1 MELSSTIT
9 ATWKVCAIG
18 SLLGCLVLFLLN
30 QDNQNITLL
39 AVTNTALEFAAP
51 LPQPDAVNTI
61 LNPTHEPSIFS
72 NSSSPPPI
80 AMASMVSEPPQLSN
94 YSKFNGIEK
103 PKEIYHT
110 EKPNVII
117 NVSKVEKPKKKIQK
131 KCNMFDG
138 RWVYKPESK
147 PSYIVQNCPF
157 LEEKMSCQ
165 RNGRP
170 DFEYEKWIWEA
181 TDCDI
186 PMLNGTDMVERFRN
200 KRVVLVGDSLNRN
213 MWESLACILYSSI
226 PNASTKVEVHSDIK
240 VLKTFFKA
248 KEEYNF
254 TVDFFW
260 SPFLVEL
267 NKNHSSGKKVLVLDK
282 LSSNSELWPEADI
295 MLFNSGHWW
304 AQTGSK
310 RAWDMYEYKGK
321 LIKDMPLH
329 IAYKR
334 AMNTWAKWIEKKVDS
349 TKTALFFRSV
359 SAEHKAPQYNQACQ
373 YKTKPI
379 MDESYRNLFPKKLIP
394 TIESVIKG
402 MKSQVKYLNI
412 TKLSGYRIDAH
423 PSIYRYNDWKIRAKK
438 DIRTLTAYAD
448 CGHWCLPG
456 IPDTWNRLFYA
467 SLYFDTF
474 DVSSNS

>member
-9 ATWKVCAIG
+9 ATWKVCVIG
-18 SLLGCLVLFLLN
+18 SLLGCLVLLLLN

-72 NSSSPPPI
+72 NSTSPPPI

-110 EKPNVII
+110 EKPNVIL

-186 PMLNGTDMVERFRN
+186 PM
-200 KRVVLVGDSLNRN
+200 
-213 MWESLACILYSSI
+213 
-226 PNASTKVEVHSDIK
+226 
-240 VLKTFFKA
+240 
-248 KEEYNF
+248 
-254 TVDFFW
+254 
-260 SPFLVEL
+260 
-267 NKNHSSGKKVLVLDK
+267 
-282 LSSNSELWPEADI
+282 
-295 MLFNSGHWW
+295 
-304 AQTGSK
+304 
-310 RAWDMYEYKGK
+310 
-321 LIKDMPLH
+321 
-329 IAYKR
+329 
-334 AMNTWAKWIEKKVDS
+334 
-349 TKTALFFRSV
+349 
-359 SAEHKAPQYNQACQ
+359 
-373 YKTKPI
+373 
-379 MDESYRNLFPKKLIP
+379 
-394 TIESVIKG
+394 
-402 MKSQVKYLNI
+402 
-412 TKLSGYRIDAH
+412 
-423 PSIYRYNDWKIRAKK
+423 
-438 DIRTLTAYAD
+438 
-448 CGHWCLPG
+448 
-456 IPDTWNRLFYA
+456 
-467 SLYFDTF
+467 
-474 DVSSNS
+474 